1 MQELYEKSLR
11 IIRTLNIKTEEEY
24 NKLLKDYLI
33 LNVESLKYISETRDF
48 NTIIKYA
55 ENIA

>member
-1 MQELYEKSLR
+1 MEELYKKSLKA
-11 IIRTLNIKTEEEY
+11 IKLLNIKTEEEY

-48 NTIIKYA
+48 NKIIEYA
-55 ENIA
+55 EEA

>member
-1 MQELYEKSLR
+1 MKELYEKSLR

>member
-1 MQELYEKSLR
+1 MKELYEKSLR
-11 IIRTLNIKTEEEY
+11 IIKALNIKTEEEY

-48 NTIIKYA
+48 NKIIEYA
-55 ENIA
+55 EEAV